1 MRRVTVI
8 VASPGSAAAI
18 KDVLTDLSATGL
30 VRDFFWL
37 DNDAAAPVGG
47 AAPVLRLH
55 DGVAQPQRLA
65 DVLAGPTPVD
75 HVTLCVLITTVTGDR
90 ATSAASERALS
101 AYLDEHRR
109 AAAQFTKL
117 RVLIVRGG
125 AELPDDA
132 EPAFAGWH
140 NVVIAPEDAHGPA
153 LGHESLDSDDPVVV
167 ARNATPVLVALCGLW
182 SAVEHR
188 PMADLHPLP
197 GDTFRVARSFYR
209 QLECGGIAEQLRH
222 KLFDVAD
229 RLPLPYDQI
238 DPVIYVNDVPQ
249 ETRRMAEQLWT
260 KHESLLKGPRAEPP
274 PDSKRKLIGWRE
286 VLRMFLSF
294 LWAALR
300 NSPGSWQQ
308 RYSDERATATARL
321 IERLVLGKESD
332 YRVVVDGK
340 SSDGRAVQWTAY
352 APAAR
357 QLANALDESADEPM
371 GTIASSDLS
380 VVWKDYASAAFTLC
394 DAQERSDRLPPAQI
408 GVNRAIIPAAA
419 DVIPG
424 PESEFVVTPQAL
436 AHEAG
441 ISSVSPGDIAGINT
455 LAERLDAIEAD
466 ESLQAEAASATA
478 ELGSW
483 RSGLHRSYGHVFGQR
498 ISQELDRTLAEVRY
512 LLEKIRE
519 AAQAAKPTAATK
531 RQRWLV
537 FCTQVAILLFLL
549 VLAADVAGVIT
560 ERLTVVR
567 ALEIGG
573 GAAIVLTLVLLLAFV
588 LTERALFR
596 LLNRLREAASTID
609 IDKHNLRTALRDVER
624 LSQAC
629 TQYQSWTQILGT
641 FLADPLGFTGT
652 PTDHAARIRWG
663 LPRKTAV
670 GSARPDDRQVDEVAA
685 DLRANLFQVGWL
697 SAPWDQIIGSVGEQ
711 LGPTARAIRMKP
723 ELILSQQGAGS
734 GSALDIWADR
744 FTGAGVPAAGS
755 SSMWAAAL
763 RELGPGTARD
773 RLIRDVQYFEQGVP
787 QLVSVEHFRAGVG
800 DAESAEDG
808 HFDTELFTDP
818 AVAGGKTRVTDE
830 SPIDFV
836 DKDLGWIAVT
846 TQFSDGVSFD
856 ELNLGGSATP
866 SRSPLPE
873 PTSPIF

>member
-1 MRRVTVI
+1 MRRVTLI

-30 VRDFFWL
+30 VLDFFWL
-37 DNDAAAPVGG
+37 DNDAAAPVSG

-75 HVTLCVLITTVTGDR
+75 HVTLCVLITTMAGDR

-125 AELPDDA
+125 AELPADA

-153 LGHESLDSDDPVVV
+153 LGHESLDTDDPVLV

-188 PMADLHPLP
+188 PMADMQPLP

-209 QLECGGIAEQLRH
+209 QLECGSIAEQLRR
-222 KLFDVAD
+222 KLFDVSGK
-229 RLPLPYDQI
+229 LPLPYDQI
-238 DPVIYVNDVPQ
+238 DPVIYVNDVAQ
-249 ETRRMAEQLWT
+249 ETRRMAEQLWA
-260 KHESLLKGPRAEPP
+260 KHESLLKGDRVAPP
-274 PDSKRKLIGWRE
+274 PGNGPKLIGWRE
-286 VLRMFLSF
+286 MLRMFLSF

-308 RYSDERATATARL
+308 RYSDERAVATARL
-321 IERLVLGKESD
+321 IEKLVLGKESD
-332 YRVVVDGK
+332 YLVVVDGK
-340 SSDGRAVQWTAY
+340 TSDGRTVQWTAY

-357 QLANALDESADEPM
+357 QLANALDESADEPI
-371 GTIASSDLS
+371 GTIADSDLS

-408 GVNRAIIPAAA
+408 GVNRAIVAAAA
-419 DVIPG
+419 DVIPA
-424 PESEFVVTPQAL
+424 PQSEFVVTPRAL
-436 AHEAG
+436 ADEAG
-441 ISSVSPGDIAGINT
+441 IGTVSPGDIAGIDD
-455 LAERLDAIEAD
+455 LAERLDAIAAD
-466 ESLQAEAASATA
+466 ESLRAEAASAA
-478 ELGSW
+478 SELGKW
-483 RSGLHRSYGHVFGQR
+483 RSSLQRSYGHSFGQR
-498 ISQELDRTLAEVRY
+498 ISHELDRTLAEVRY
-512 LLEKIRE
+512 LLDKIRE
-519 AAQAAKPTAATK
+519 AAKAAKPTDATTK
-531 RQRWLV
+531 QRWLA
-537 FCTQVAILLFLL
+537 FFAQFAILLFLL

-560 ERLTVVR
+560 ERLTVSR
-567 ALEIGG
+567 ALEITG
-573 GAAIVLTLVLLLAFV
+573 GAALLLTLALLLAFI

-596 LLNRLREAASTID
+596 LINRRRAAASTVD
-609 IDKHNLRTALRDVER
+609 IDKLNLRTALRDVER

-629 TQYQSWTQILGT
+629 TQYQSWTRILGT
-641 FLADPLGFTGT
+641 FLADPLGYTGT
-652 PTDHAARIRWG
+652 PIDHAARIRWG

-685 DLRANLFQVGWL
+685 DLRAGLFQVGWM
-697 SAPWDQIIGSVGEQ
+697 SAPWEQIIGSVGEQ
-711 LGPTARAIRMKP
+711 LGPAAREIRIKP

-734 GSALDIWADR
+734 GSALDIWAEQFTR
-744 FTGAGVPAAGS
+744 FGVPASGS
-755 SSMWAAAL
+755 AAMWAAAL
-763 RELGPGTARD
+763 RELGPARD
-773 RLIRDVQYFEQGVP
+773 RMIRDVEYFEHGVP

-800 DAESAEDG
+800 DADAADGG
-808 HFDTELFTDP
+808 HFDTALFTDP
-818 AVAGGKTRVTDE
+818 AIARGKTKVTDKSE
-830 SPIDFV
+830 IAFV

-856 ELNLGGSATP
+856 ELNLVGRETHS
-866 SRSPLPE
+866 LPE
-873 PTSPIF
+873 PTPPSF

>member
-1 MRRVTVI
+1 MI
-8 VASPGSAAAI
+8 VAPTGSAAAI

-30 VRDFFWL
+30 VRDCYWL
-37 DNDAAAPVGG
+37 DNADTATVSG
-47 AAPVLRLH
+47 ATPVLRLH
-55 DGVAQPQRLA
+55 DGVEDPQRLA
-65 DVLAGPTPVD
+65 DALAGPTPVD

-90 ATSAASERALS
+90 ATSAACERALS

-125 AELPDDA
+125 AELPDGA

-140 NVVIAPEDAHGPA
+140 NVVITPEDAHGPA
-153 LGHESLDSDDPVVV
+153 LGHESLDTDDPVLV
-167 ARNATPVLVALCGLW
+167 ARNATPVLAALCGLW

-188 PMADLHPLP
+188 PMEAMQPLP

-209 QLECGGIAEQLRH
+209 QLECGGVAEQLRR
-222 KLFDVAD
+222 KLFDVGG

-238 DPVIYVNDVPQ
+238 DPVIYVNDVTQ
-249 ETRRMAEQLWT
+249 ETHRMAEQLWT
-260 KHESLLKGPRAEPP
+260 KHESLLKGARAIPP
-274 PDSKRKLIGWRE
+274 PGSTRKFIGWRE
-286 VLRMFLSF
+286 ILRMFLSF
-294 LWAALR
+294 LWAALK

-321 IERLVLGKESD
+321 IETLVLGKGSD

-340 SSDGRAVQWTAY
+340 TSDGRAVQWTAY

-357 QLANALDESADEPM
+357 QLANALDESANEPM
-371 GTIASSDLS
+371 GTIANSDLS

-419 DVIPG
+419 DVIPA
-424 PESEFVVTPQAL
+424 PESEFVVAPEAL
-436 AHEAG
+436 ADEAG
-441 ISSVSPGDIAGINT
+441 ISSVSPGDIAGINMLT
-455 LAERLDAIEAD
+455 ERLDAIEAD
-466 ESLQAEAASATA
+466 ESLRAEAGSATA
-478 ELGSW
+478 ELGKW
-483 RSGLHRSYGHVFGQR
+483 RSGLHRSYGYAFGQR
-498 ISQELDRTLAEVRY
+498 ITQELDRTLAEVRY

-519 AAQAAKPTAATK
+519 AAKAAKPTAATK

-537 FCTQVAILLFLL
+537 FCTQIAILLFLL
-549 VLAADVAGVIT
+549 VVAADVAGVIT
-560 ERLTVVR
+560 KRLTVVP
-567 ALEIGG
+567 ALEIAG

-609 IDKHNLRTALRDVER
+609 IDKLNLRTALRDVER

-641 FLADPLGFTGT
+641 FLADPLGYTGT

-685 DLRANLFQVGWL
+685 DLRAGLFQVGWM
-697 SAPWDQIIGSVGEQ
+697 SAPWEQIIGSVGEQ
-711 LGPTARAIRMKP
+711 LGPTARDIRRKP

-734 GSALDIWADR
+734 GSALDIWAEQLTR
-744 FTGAGVPAAGS
+744 GGVPATGS
-755 SSMWAAAL
+755 SAMWQTAL
-763 RELGPGTARD
+763 RELSPGTARD
-773 RLIRDVQYFEQGVP
+773 RMIRDVEYFEHGVP

-800 DAESAEDG
+800 DIDAADGG
-808 HFDTELFTDP
+808 HFDTALFTDP
-818 AVAGGKTRVTDE
+818 AVARGKTKVTDK
-830 SPIDFV
+830 SAIDFV

-856 ELNLGGSATP
+856 ELDLVGPVTP
-866 SRSPLPE
+866 SPPVSE
-873 PTSPIF
+873 PTAPIF